1 MSLAKVIPAA
11 VTDGCLCSWR
21 GSLDLSDQ
29 EEVSKDDKE
38 VKPTSYGLRTQGV
51 DAHPNVKAAT
61 CSRTCTRQRYLIL
74 TEFPRFF

>member
-1 MSLAKVIPAA
+1 MPLAKVIPAA

-21 GSLDLSDQ
+21 GSLDLGDQ
-29 EEVSKDDKE
+29 EEVRKDDKE
-38 VKPTSYGLRTQGV
+38 VKPTSYGLHTQGV
-51 DAHPNVKAAT
+51 DAQPKVKAAT